1 MQCIKTGAHIY
12 IAQYGEFAICD
23 VFELNGVSLFR
34 IAGTSREPM
43 RDVIHFNVVDVAQWF
58 DRNDTGHF
66 GRSSTMISACA
77 ANFGY
82 DGKAVQA

>member
-23 VFELNGVSLFR
+23 VLELKGVNLFR

-58 DRNDTGHF
+58 DREATD
-66 GRSSTMISACA
+66 GRGSTMTSACA
-77 ANFGY
+77 ENFGY

>member
-23 VFELNGVSLFR
+23 VFELQGVNLFR

-58 DRNDTGHF
+58 DREATD
-66 GRSSTMISACA
+66 GRDSTMISACA

-82 DGKAVQA
+82 DGKAVNA

>member
-1 MQCIKTGAHIY
+1 MQ
-12 IAQYGEFAICD
+12 FD
-23 VFELNGVSLFR
+23 L
-34 IAGTSREPM
+34 
-43 RDVIHFNVVDVAQWF
+43 F
-58 DRNDTGHF
+58 DREATD